1 MKKQIALNVF
11 YTLGV
16 IMSFLGIKW
25 GYEQHN
31 NWALGFFIVTM
42 VFFIY
47 LKVKLTK
54 NFRQSLKDKA
64 NQH

>member
-16 IMSFLGIKW
+16 IASFLGIKW
-25 GYEQHN
+25 GYEQDN
-31 NWALGFFIVTM
+31 YLALGFFIVTM

-54 NFRQSLKDKA
+54 SFRQSLKDKA

>member
-16 IMSFLGIKW
+16 IASFLGIKW
-25 GYEQHN
+25 GYEQN
-31 NWALGFFIVTM
+31 NYLALGFFIVTM

-54 NFRQSLKDKA
+54 SFRQSLKDKA

>member
-16 IMSFLGIKW
+16 IASFLGIKW

-31 NWALGFFIVTM
+31 YWALGLFIATLIL
-42 VFFIY
+42 FLY
-47 LKVKLTK
+47 LKVKLSRD
-54 NFRQSLKDKA
+54 FRRALKEKA

>member
-31 NWALGFFIVTM
+31 NLALGFFIITM

-54 NFRQSLKDKA
+54 SFRQSLKDKA
-64 NQH
+64 NQQ

>member
-16 IMSFLGIKW
+16 IASFLGIKW

-31 NWALGFFIVTM
+31 YWAVGFFIVTLIL
-42 VFFIY
+42 FLY
-47 LKVKLTK
+47 LKVKLSRD
-54 NFRQSLKDKA
+54 FRRALKEKS